1 MNVYLIRHG
10 KAEKHSLEKPHED
23 RELTDEGTKIVKASA
38 EFWKNYINEL
48 DIIFSSPLKRAMQTA
63 QIIKEVFNIKS
74 EVLQEVSL
82 LNGGLTED
90 ILNIASA
97 FGVEDIAMIGHQPDI
112 GLHILSMAA
121 GNEVHL
127 KIPPA
132 SIAKIS
138 FNGSPVMGEGILE
151 FIIPPIIKK
160 G

>member
-10 KAEKHSLEKPHED
+10 KAEQPSLEKPHEE
-23 RELTDEGTKIVKASA
+23 RGLTKDGSKIVKASA

-48 DIIFSSPLKRAMQTA
+48 EMIFSSPLKRAMQTA

-90 ILNIASA
+90 LLNIASS
-97 FGVEDIAMIGHQPDI
+97 FGTEDLAMIGHQPDI
-112 GLHILSMAA
+112 GVHILRMAG

-138 FNGSPVMGEGILE
+138 FSGSPVLGEGILE
-151 FIIPPIIKK
+151 FLIPPIIIK